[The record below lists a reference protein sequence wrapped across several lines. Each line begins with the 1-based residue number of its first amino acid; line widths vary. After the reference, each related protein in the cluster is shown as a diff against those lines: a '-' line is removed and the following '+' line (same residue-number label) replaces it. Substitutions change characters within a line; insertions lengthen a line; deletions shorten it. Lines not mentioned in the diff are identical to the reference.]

1 MRNLIR
7 RALLRGNDRGAV
19 GVLVGVL
26 VGGGVLLGM
35 GALVIDV
42 GEMYVERAQLQNG
55 ADAAALAVAKS
66 CALGECDESQA
77 TTYANRNAG
86 RDQLSEVA
94 DICAADAAGS
104 ALLGSPACSSGASMT
119 DCPEPPEG
127 TSYVDVHTSTLD
139 EADTLLPVRFSRTL
153 VGNEDYPGKTVRA
166 CARAAWGA
174 PKTAD
179 GLALTISW
187 CEWDEATSGGEDY
200 APPPPEVPDESY
212 ERVLRFHAGAA
223 SNPDGSSQCTAE
235 PSGADIPGG
244 FGWTVPEEGN
254 CSTDFNYDEASGDT
268 TYDAA
273 PGNTVAD
280 DPNCIA
286 ALLSA
291 WTTREPVIIPIYD
304 GTPAGGGANGQ
315 YDLHQPS
322 AFVITGYYLGG
333 QVKKP
338 SWLPGPLYNSFPCT
352 GSARCISGYF
362 TTAVTSGTPGS
373 GPGSGVTAVRLTG

>member
-7 RALLRGNDRGAV
+7 RALLRPNDRGAV

-26 VGGGVLLGM
+26 IAGGVMLGV
-35 GALVIDV
+35 GALIIDV

-66 CALGECDESQA
+66 CAIAECDESLA
-77 TTYANRNAG
+77 ETYANRNAG
-86 RDQLSEVA
+86 HDELSEVA
-94 DICAADAAGS
+94 EICAADAAGN
-104 ALLGSPACSSGASMT
+104 ALLGSPACSSGSTIT
-119 DCPEPPEG
+119 DCPEPPEDMN
-127 TSYVDVHTSTLD
+127 YVDVHTSTLD
-139 EADTLLPVRFSRTL
+139 ETDTLLPVRFARTL
-153 VGNEDYPGKTVRA
+153 VGHEDYPGKTVYA

-174 PKTAD
+174 PKSGD

-187 CEWDEATSGGEDY
+187 CEWDVATNGGENY
-200 APPPPEVPDESY
+200 APPPPDVPDESY

-223 SNPDGSSQCTAE
+223 SNPSGSSQCTAE

-254 CSTDFNYDEASGDT
+254 CTTDFNYDAETGDT

-280 DPNCIA
+280 DPTCVA
-286 ALLSA
+286 ALLNA
-291 WTTREPVIIPIYD
+291 WTSREPVIIPLYD
-304 GTPAGGGANGQ
+304 GTPEGGGANGQ
-315 YDLHQPS
+315 YDLYEPA
-322 AFVITGYYLGG
+322 AFVVTGYYLGG

-338 SWLPGPLYNSFPCT
+338 SWLPGRLYNSFPCT

-362 TTAVTSGTPGS
+362 TTAVTTGTPGD
-373 GPGSGVTAVRLTG
+373 GPGSGATAVRLAG